1 MIKKKDNELI
11 ITDLLNTAK
20 RFDTADKVEM
30 CHYMQDSGIDVLKL
44 EAERLSNHFNKIDS

>member
-44 EAERLSNHFNKIDS
+44 EAEGIKSF